1 MSEVLFEFVKQGNV
15 VKVTAIEPNT
25 AIEAVVVLPANLSE
39 SEMKT
44 RAMQKLIYVL
54 KKEEKN

>member
-15 VKVTAIEPNT
+15 VKVTAIEANT

>member
-15 VKVTAIEPNT
+15 VKVTAIEANT

-54 KKEEKN
+54 QKEEKN